1 MEKPLKPF
9 VALDEGWRPKPIDV
23 LSPVSC
29 PGAPVHTGQCDRGRA
44 MRVVGTVDY
53 SDSVATSVA
62 WRIEK
67 YLLLRRAAFSCVRA
81 FFKVQLW

>member
-29 PGAPVHTGQCDRGRA
+29 PGAPVHTGQCDRGRV
-44 MRVVGTVDY
+44 MRVVGTMNY
-53 SDSVATSVA
+53 SYSTRQVSLGRSGDGRPPDPT
-62 WRIEK
+62 
-67 YLLLRRAAFSCVRA
+67 RRAHILCSR
-81 FFKVQLW
+81 